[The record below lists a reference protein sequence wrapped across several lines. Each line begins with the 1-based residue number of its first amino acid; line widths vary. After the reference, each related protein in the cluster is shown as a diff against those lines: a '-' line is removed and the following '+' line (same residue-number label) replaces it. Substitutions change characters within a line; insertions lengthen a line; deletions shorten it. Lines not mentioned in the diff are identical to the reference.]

1 MSDALTVMAAAYTEA
16 ALWAGLHFD
25 DPDEEPCSFANAGYG
40 PDDIA
45 PELADEI
52 RSTCAD
58 FRSAAGAML
67 YRWSPA
73 QAGHDLYLTRERHGA
88 GFWDR
93 GLEYGDELT
102 ELAHA
107 YGSHD
112 LYVGDDGRIHS

>member
-25 DPDEEPCSFANAGYG
+25 GREEPCSLADAGYG

-73 QAGHDLYLTRERHGA
+73 QAGHDLYLTREYSGT
-88 GFWDR
+88 GFWAR

-102 ELAHA
+102 AMAHA